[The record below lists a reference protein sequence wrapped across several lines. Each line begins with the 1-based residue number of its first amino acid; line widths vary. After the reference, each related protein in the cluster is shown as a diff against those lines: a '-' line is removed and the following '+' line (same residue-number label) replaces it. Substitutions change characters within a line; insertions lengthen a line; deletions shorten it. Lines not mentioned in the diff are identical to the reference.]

1 MHCKKRGQG
10 PWLALAYVLTW
21 TNLLLQTFRTFI
33 SKPET
38 QLQGTHTQ
46 RCLWQGN
53 PAWREQGNV
62 GVKSQKTHGSICLF
76 ILYSSISK
84 SPTPTKS
91 PIYLEFPFVKENF
104 GGQKWKFIYKIY
116 MRKGG
121 EGKEWFIIMAYISLH
136 IQKFQGNIFFFIAW
150 IINHHSIT
158 KGEYLDGTAAFLKNT
173 PGRWMTGKFMDN
185 SVAWLSC
192 LQESSLCQY
201 LNLSWQ
207 FTQQILYLMEWGFLD
222 LPWLDFCYS
231 CFGSLQN
238 MS

>member
-1 MHCKKRGQG
+1 MFWLGQTSSSRPSGHLYPNQKHNCKGLTHRGVSDKVTQHGESKEMWEWRAKRHM
-10 PWLALAYVLTW
+10 ALFVCSFFTQVFQS
-21 TNLLLQTFRTFI
+21 LQH
-33 SKPET
+33 
-38 QLQGTHTQ
+38 L
-46 RCLWQGN
+46 
-53 PAWREQGNV
+53 
-62 GVKSQKTHGSICLF
+62 
-76 ILYSSISK
+76 
-84 SPTPTKS
+84 
-91 PIYLEFPFVKENF
+91 YLEFPFVKENF